1 MADVKPKNQVMK
13 LFLHDKP
20 FLILRAIYYNDGH
33 AYSASISKKVDCSY
47 AYIVKLITV
56 GLVEKIDGKY
66 RIRENMSISE
76 ILASFIKPYIIDKIL
91 NRLQEY
97 AVAIDKE

>member
-47 AYIVKLITV
+47 AYIVKLITLMNKL
-56 GLVEKIDGKY
+56 GLTSFEETKHKKTIRITIKGKKLFKA
-66 RIRENMSISE
+66 
-76 ILASFIKPYIIDKIL
+76 LAEASS
-91 NRLQEY
+91 
-97 AVAIDKE
+97 V